1 VLFGTVLTP
10 VLDCIICYNEFG
22 VCNPEGII
30 ESPIRLPKCKHVFG
44 DKCIKKWFE
53 DSDSCPYCR
62 DKLPSELAIKK
73 SSLAYETY
81 RTARVAAVRPRY
93 PPRYSVSDDHH
104 GSPTTNAAQRAHDE
118 YEYMLARSNES
129 WGYSPPNRSSPADS
143 PESRRRQARGRVGNS
158 RSAHMLG
165 RPTSTGSATRW
176 MNPATNHQITSQR
189 SHNFSTTPSNYNT
202 TAGQRRSITP
212 GLPRQNSGN
221 TAPSPNTT
229 PPRFRETPG
238 ISSSTSSPEEASP
251 PVAVGSGVLAREE
264 TERRAAAVLQREMDA
279 ITRLSSEDWSTGL
292 DLFTSSHAQDYSPG
306 SPIRM
311 RQHSNN
317 ITPESPMFEGLTG
330 VTTPLSPQPAD
341 DVPRRQITTGNSLQE
356 SMSGIPQP
364 RWSR

>member
-1 VLFGTVLTP
+1 MITMEVPQPLLLNVLMTNTNT
-10 VLDCIICYNEFG
+10 CW
-22 VCNPEGII
+22 PEVMSLG
-30 ESPIRLPKCKHVFG
+30 
-44 DKCIKKWFE
+44 
-53 DSDSCPYCR
+53 
-62 DKLPSELAIKK
+62 AI
-73 SSLAYETY
+73 
-81 RTARVAAVRPRY
+81 P
-93 PPRYSVSDDHH
+93 
-104 GSPTTNAAQRAHDE
+104 
-118 YEYMLARSNES
+118 
-129 WGYSPPNRSSPADS
+129 PPNRSAPADS

-279 ITRLSSEDWSTGL
+279 ITRLSSEDWNTGL

-317 ITPESPMFEGLTG
+317 ITPESPMFEGLAG

-341 DVPRRQITTGNSLQE
+341 DVPRRQITTGNNLQE